1 MKRWLTPILFGV
13 LAVMLAA
20 CGGAPKAQPAPTYTP
35 YPTYTPFP
43 EQKPV
48 ITDIDD
54 LYCDFGFCIGH
65 PTGAYLTDVD
75 APDEWSEYE
84 SGVLIGVNT
93 TGSWMGMDWEKVGKS
108 EWQLEEQALDVAN
121 NLGEA
126 QGDARIETVG
136 NFDVALVSS
145 FDSEDE
151 DLPYGSNAA
160 WHCGDRGFRASVFA
174 KSESLPEVLLL
185 EAIARFTCGK
195 D

>member
-20 CGGAPKAQPAPTYTP
+20 CGGASKAQPAPTYTP

-54 LYCDFGFCIGH
+54 LYCDFSFCIGH
-65 PTGAYLTDVD
+65 PAGAYLTDVD

-84 SGVLIGVNT
+84 IGVLIGVNAS
-93 TGSWMGMDWEKVGKS
+93 GSWMGLDWEKIGKS
-108 EWQLEEQALDVAN
+108 EWQLEEQALDIAN
-121 NLGEA
+121 SLGEA
-126 QGDARIETVG
+126 QGDVRMETVG

-145 FDSEDE
+145 VDDEDE

-174 KSESLPEVLLL
+174 KNESLPEVLLL
-185 EAIARFTCGK
+185 EAIARFTCGE